1 MEQVQKLQEQAYKVH
16 LDITFNAPTI
26 LIPTN
31 SKSNQALFI
40 DLGQLTMKTTFEDD
54 PKRFLVEQQNIRLE
68 NIRASRVELTDEN
81 EIRGEASL
89 LECTDLKTDIYR
101 LLFPDRAKNE
111 VPLSIRVDWEEVHVR
126 HRFKMKFRFENFQF
140 FL

>member
-31 SKSNQALFI
+31 SNSDQALFI

-54 PKRFLVEQQNIRLE
+54 PKRFLVEHQNIRLE
-68 NIRASRVELTDEN
+68 NIRASRVQLDAGN
-81 EIRGEASL
+81 AILGEASL
-89 LECTDLKTDIYR
+89 LECTDLKTDIQR
-101 LLFPDRAKNE
+101 LLYPDRVREEAALAIK
-111 VPLSIRVDWEEVHVR
+111 VDWESVHVSG
-126 HRFKMKFRFENFQF
+126 ENRLSEEF
-140 FL
+140 FLGV